1 MWYVTTC
8 TLNVNC
14 FCYSYAF
21 PAKNFC
27 QMHLSTRIHW
37 QTFFVQYTY
46 PQRGRSTTAQG
57 KKHQTIEENK
67 QSVAKHQ
74 DC

>member
-1 MWYVTTC
+1 
-8 TLNVNC
+8 
-14 FCYSYAF
+14 
-21 PAKNFC
+21 
-27 QMHLSTRIHW
+27 MHLSTRIHW

-67 QSVAKHQ
+67 QTKCGKTPRLLV
-74 DC
+74 